1 MFRWQTVRDI
11 IVERVYTETGTV
23 TGSGSEGDDRQDD
36 NKSQV
41 VYR

>member
-1 MFRWQTVRDI
+1 MFCWKTVRDI
-11 IVERVYTETGTV
+11 IVKRVYMRVE
-23 TGSGSEGDDRQDD
+23 TGSGSERAHRQDD